1 MITLVLKYEVK
12 GFATA
17 LRMVIE
23 VHEQKP
29 HNYNLDRFRNS
40 HPSDICLGDIILNF
54 DRSRRSG
61 GEKWNECS
69 RKWYNPYFWEFEVKG
84 LGTGLHMVIEL
95 HEHEP
100 LSSLHKY
107 NLDRFRKS
115 YSSFCDINPNCD
127 KVGEVKR
134 NEINIPQNDI
144 ILMFQNLTL
153 KDLALTCTWS

>member
-1 MITLVLKYEVK
+1 MLDKMITLVLKYEVEE
-12 GFATA
+12 FATA

-69 RKWYNPYFWEFEVKG
+69 RK
-84 LGTGLHMVIEL
+84 
-95 HEHEP
+95 
-100 LSSLHKY
+100 
-107 NLDRFRKS
+107 
-115 YSSFCDINPNCD
+115 
-127 KVGEVKR
+127 
-134 NEINIPQNDI
+134 
-144 ILMFQNLTL
+144 
-153 KDLALTCTWS
+153 